1 MPTTAQMLAEYP
13 IFLLEV
19 LAELRSADVDGVRTR
34 EEAIAQ
40 LAPQLADPTNV
51 QMAYQDVVDDRPEAE
66 DAVRLLLLEHGELAE
81 AQFSRQ
87 FGAIRHMGPA
97 KLEREAPWLNPESIA
112 ELLYYYGLIGRGY
125 KGAGETAHTII
136 YLPSDITPWLP
147 HPQSEAAASGLPV
160 KPVTP
165 PSLARQMLAD
175 DSFLNDAGTLLGFV
189 RSERLRLTPQ
199 GPHPE
204 DVDRLVQRFILPF
217 RSDEPDLVVRLALLL
232 HLANRMGWL
241 RRDGDVVRLT
251 GNRVSAFLDQP
262 RAAQRQALFEAW
274 RDSPEWNDL
283 CRTPGL
289 ECADTGSWKNDPLQ
303 TRSALLRLIGQLAPG
318 YWYTQDDLVRAIR
331 TVEPDFQRPTG
342 NYDTWYIRNNSTN
355 EFLKGFEQWGGVE
368 GVLIRFLLR
377 GPLYWLNVIDLAEP
391 AAGDNLLLS
400 LGPWG
405 ARWLG
410 HNTPQPDAPSQ
421 QRITVAEDF
430 TVTVPQATPLADRFR
445 VERFA
450 EWQRSYPD
458 YVYRITQRTLRRAT
472 DDGISVAQIR
482 QFLAG
487 QDRQAPPR
495 VLAALERFAAGDN
508 VQGG

>member
-1 MPTTAQMLAEYP
+1 MLAEYP

-19 LAELRSADVDGVRTR
+19 LAELRSADVEGARTR
-34 EEAIAQ
+34 EEAIEQ
-40 LAPQLADPTNV
+40 LAPQLTEPTNV
-51 QMAYQDVVDDRPEAE
+51 QMAYQEVADDRPEAE
-66 DAVRLLLLEHGELAE
+66 EAVRLLLREHGEVAE

-97 KLEREAPWLNPESIA
+97 KLEREAPWMNPESVA

-125 KGAGETAHTII
+125 KGAGEKAHTII

-147 HPQSEAAASGLPV
+147 HPQSEAAASELPLT
-160 KPVTP
+160 PVTP
-165 PSLARQMLAD
+165 PTPARQLLAD

-189 RSERLRLTPQ
+189 RAERLRLTPQ

-204 DVDRLVQRFILPF
+204 DIDRLVQRFVLPF
-217 RSDEPDLVVRLALLL
+217 RNDDPELVVRLALLL

-251 GNRVSAFLDQP
+251 GNRVAAFLDLS
-262 RAAQRQALFEAW
+262 RAEQRQALFDAW
-274 RDSPEWNDL
+274 RNSPEWNDL

-303 TRSALLRLIGQLAPG
+303 TRSTLLRLIGQLAPG
-318 YWYTQDDLVRAIR
+318 YWYTQDDLARAIR

-342 NYDTWYIRNNSTN
+342 NYHTWYIRNNSTN
-355 EFLKGFEQWGGVE
+355 EFLKGFEQWDGVE
-368 GVLIRFLLR
+368 GVLIRFLVR
-377 GPLYWLNVIDLAEP
+377 GPLYWLNVLDLAEP

-400 LGPWG
+400 LGGWG

-410 HNTPQPDAPSQ
+410 HDTPSPAAPALH
-421 QRITVAEDF
+421 RITVAEDF
-430 TVTVPQATPLADRFR
+430 TVTVPYTAPLAERFR

-458 YVYRITQRTLRRAT
+458 YVYRITQRSLRRAV
-472 DDGISVAQIR
+472 DGGITVAQIS

-487 QDRQAPPR
+487 QGRQAPPR
-495 VLAALERFAAGDN
+495 VLAALERFAAGDGEQAIN
-508 VQGG
+508 KQ

>member
-1 MPTTAQMLAEYP
+1 MLAEYP

-19 LAELRSADVDGVRTR
+19 LAELRSADVEGARTR
-34 EEAIAQ
+34 EEAIEQ
-40 LAPQLADPTNV
+40 LAPQLTEPTNV
-51 QMAYQDVVDDRPEAE
+51 QMAYQEVADDRPEAE
-66 DAVRLLLLEHGELAE
+66 EAVRLLLREHGEVAE

-97 KLEREAPWLNPESIA
+97 KLEREAPWMNPESVA

-125 KGAGETAHTII
+125 KGAGEKAHTII

-147 HPQSEAAASGLPV
+147 HPQSEAAASELPLT
-160 KPVTP
+160 PVTP
-165 PSLARQMLAD
+165 PTPARQLLAD

-189 RSERLRLTPQ
+189 RAERLRLTPQ

-204 DVDRLVQRFILPF
+204 DIDRLVQRFVLPF
-217 RSDEPDLVVRLALLL
+217 RNDDPELVVRLALLL

-251 GNRVSAFLDQP
+251 GNRVAAFLDLS
-262 RAAQRQALFEAW
+262 RAEQRQALFDAW
-274 RDSPEWNDL
+274 RNSPEWNDL

-303 TRSALLRLIGQLAPG
+303 TRSTLLRLIGQLAPG
-318 YWYTQDDLVRAIR
+318 YWYTQDDLARAIR

-355 EFLKGFEQWGGVE
+355 EFLKGFEQWDGVE
-368 GVLIRFLLR
+368 GVLIRFLVR
-377 GPLYWLNVIDLAEP
+377 GPLYWLNVLDLAEP

-400 LGPWG
+400 LGGWG

-410 HNTPQPDAPSQ
+410 HDTPSPAAPALH
-421 QRITVAEDF
+421 RITVAEDF
-430 TVTVPQATPLADRFR
+430 TVTVPYTAPLAERFR

-458 YVYRITQRTLRRAT
+458 YVYRITQRSLRRAV
-472 DDGISVAQIR
+472 DGGITVAQIS

-487 QDRQAPPR
+487 QGRQAPPR
-495 VLAALERFAAGDN
+495 VLAALERFAAGDGEQAIN
-508 VQGG
+508 KQ

>member
-1 MPTTAQMLAEYP
+1 MLAEYP

-19 LAELRSADVDGVRTR
+19 LAELRSADVEGARTR
-34 EEAIAQ
+34 EEAIEQ
-40 LAPQLADPTNV
+40 LAPQLTEPTNV
-51 QMAYQDVVDDRPEAE
+51 QMAYQEVADDRPEAE
-66 DAVRLLLLEHGELAE
+66 EAVRLLLREHGEVAE

-97 KLEREAPWLNPESIA
+97 KLEREAPWMNPESVA

-125 KGAGETAHTII
+125 KGAGEKAHTII

-147 HPQSEAAASGLPV
+147 HPQSEAAASELPLT
-160 KPVTP
+160 PVTP
-165 PSLARQMLAD
+165 PTPARQLLAD

-189 RSERLRLTPQ
+189 RAERLRLTPQ

-204 DVDRLVQRFILPF
+204 DIDRLVQRFVLPF
-217 RSDEPDLVVRLALLL
+217 RNDDPELVVRLALLL

-251 GNRVSAFLDQP
+251 GNRVAAFLDLS
-262 RAAQRQALFEAW
+262 RAEQRQAIFDAW
-274 RDSPEWNDL
+274 RNSPEWNDL

-303 TRSALLRLIGQLAPG
+303 TRSTLLRLIGQLAPG
-318 YWYTQDDLVRAIR
+318 YWYTQDDLARAIR

-355 EFLKGFEQWGGVE
+355 EFLKGFEQWDGVE
-368 GVLIRFLLR
+368 GVLIRFLVR
-377 GPLYWLNVIDLAEP
+377 GPLYWLNVLDLAEP

-400 LGPWG
+400 LGGWG

-410 HNTPQPDAPSQ
+410 HDTPSPAAPALH
-421 QRITVAEDF
+421 RITVAEDF
-430 TVTVPQATPLADRFR
+430 TVTVPHTAPLAERFR

-458 YVYRITQRTLRRAT
+458 YVYRITQRSLRRAV
-472 DDGISVAQIR
+472 DGGITVAQIS

-487 QDRQAPPR
+487 QGRQAPPR
-495 VLAALERFAAGDN
+495 VLAALERFAAGDGEQAIN
-508 VQGG
+508 KQ